1 MSEAITRG
9 DFVDSYGAEPNIDE
23 TSLRQA
29 TQAKRKKEKEE
40 KEKKEGEEGII
51 SEGMKAGT
59 GRILKYAWLNL
70 VSSFGLTLI
79 YINAHVFLRQ
89 IFPDAFCKLGEEW
102 APKLAVTGGKDIAE
116 SFGSAGKT
124 AGIIEVCSLLFL
136 DLAVILI
143 VFTVLGL
150 IVMIIGFIDAGLKE
164 QILMVW
170 SAIKSLGWDAVQPLI
185 DIFKSSL

>member
-40 KEKKEGEEGII
+40 KEKKEGEEGIV
-51 SEGMKAGT
+51 SGGMKAGT

-89 IFPDAFCKLGEEW
+89 IFPDAFCKLGDEW
-102 APKLAVTGGKDIAE
+102 IPKKVAGESASNVAGTAFGIVEIIGLLLLDILV
-116 SFGSAGKT
+116 FY
-124 AGIIEVCSLLFL
+124 LLFQA
-136 DLAVILI
+136 LAWIVLI
-143 VFTVLGL
+143 V
-150 IVMIIGFIDAGLKE
+150 GFWDEGFLKGALKIWE
-164 QILMVW
+164 V
-170 SAIKSLGWDAVQPLI
+170 IKSLGWDGMGDLI
-185 DIFKSSL
+185 KLFK